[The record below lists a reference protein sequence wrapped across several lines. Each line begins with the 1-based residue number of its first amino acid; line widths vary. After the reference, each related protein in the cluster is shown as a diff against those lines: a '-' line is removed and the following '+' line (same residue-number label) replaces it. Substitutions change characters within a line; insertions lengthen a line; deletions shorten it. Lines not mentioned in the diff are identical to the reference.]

1 MTKAFFIFARLS
13 AFSILQQHV
22 PAPALPYCLHLH
34 ERYPFRL
41 KLRQKRQTKVGDFSF
56 RPGRPL
62 QITLN
67 RDLHPLLF
75 LMTYVHEVAHVA
87 VHLHFGPRTE
97 PHGVRWKK
105 MFQDLMAPLLR
116 EEVFPAEVLTA
127 LQKHMINPKAS
138 TFADSKLVNAL
149 RQADS
154 RTHHDVQVSALP
166 EGALFRLNGR
176 WFRKGVSKRTR
187 AVCQE
192 VGKRSRYLV
201 PLDAVIEEV
210 QLLLL

>member
-1 MTKAFFIFARLS
+1 M
-13 AFSILQQHV
+13 
-22 PAPALPYCLHLH
+22 PAPALEYCLQLH
-34 ERYPFRL
+34 ERFPFLL
-41 KLRQKRQTKVGDFSF
+41 KLRKKRQTKVGDFSF

-67 RDLHPLLF
+67 HDLHPFLF

-87 VHLHFGPRTE
+87 VHIQFGHRAE
-97 PHGVRWKK
+97 PHGASWKRA
-105 MFQDLMAPLLR
+105 FQDLMTPLLR
-116 EEVFPAEVLTA
+116 EEIFPHPLLSA
-127 LQKHMINPKAS
+127 LKKHMANPKAS
-138 TFADSKLVNAL
+138 TYADSQLVNLL

-154 RTHHDVQVSALP
+154 RTHSDVLVSALP

-176 WFRKGVSKRTR
+176 WFRKGTSKRTR

-201 PLDAVIEEV
+201 PLDSVIEEA
-210 QLLLL
+210 QLSLL